1 LTTGRLLFDDD
12 PAYDPDNDE
21 SFLDFHPD
29 IVHAT
34 SLCGKYYDP
43 ETKTLDSYG
52 FLK

>member
-1 LTTGRLLFDDD
+1 LTKGRLLFDDD

-21 SFLDFHPD
+21 SFLYFHPE

-43 ETKTLDSYG
+43 ETKIFD
-52 FLK
+52 